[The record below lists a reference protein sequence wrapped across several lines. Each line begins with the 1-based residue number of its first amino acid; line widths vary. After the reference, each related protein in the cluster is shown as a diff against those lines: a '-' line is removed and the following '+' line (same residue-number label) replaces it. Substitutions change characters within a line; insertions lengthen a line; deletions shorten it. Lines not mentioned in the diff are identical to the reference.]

1 VADSGPGARFIRAD
15 LHVHSFPDDGSAG
28 APPADY
34 ITEAISQDISVLGI
48 TDHNSI
54 ANARSFIEA
63 ASGQLLVLPGI
74 EVTTHQGHLLA
85 LFSPDGIDALQAFAT
100 RENLKL
106 VDDRA
111 GKATRSSRS
120 ILDLVGEIY
129 NRGGLAIPA
138 HIDASE
144 GIASKL
150 TETELVE
157 LLCHPG
163 LAGLEFAFEGN
174 LGWFTSTDTN
184 SSRQA
189 AHLARQGS
197 AIADRG
203 LATLMSSDAHAPAQ
217 VGRDRASRTLT
228 RLRLDELNFTA
239 VRNAILLNPKA
250 RCKPEAVLPPTY
262 PHVRRVEFI
271 GGFLDGVTV
280 NLSPNLN
287 CLIGGRGSGK
297 STALIALRAALGAT
311 VDEDDPDL
319 PERMPEQTIV
329 EFMDELGSVRR
340 VTRLR
345 GSVPIDQL
353 TSAPTALTI
362 ADLGQDESGRLARGY
377 TDSRKLLLQ
386 FLDQFCDLRVHE
398 DRESELLDEL
408 TDNAREVK
416 ESNPDAKHEKALRD
430 ELAKLEGSLGAAEK
444 GNIEKLAKL
453 AILLSSHG
461 PMIDS
466 LDELVDRATSRPAPV
481 SIDLDALAQR
491 TGADLKE
498 RPATDF
504 VEGDD
509 GLRVRLGS
517 LAANAIEIGKSHVEL
532 MKAAAKP
539 SRERIE
545 EWRRRHT
552 SWEAQLKERRTELEK
567 LGLKIQ
573 AGELERLAKRREVV
587 RKELG
592 RIDERR
598 KVQQSTLKQRKTLLL
613 SLRAERDAR
622 YERRRATLR
631 RIEESANS
639 ASRGLQ
645 ISVVYERAA
654 SIEDWAAW
662 LGANFLFR
670 SPRVERLAAAL
681 SPERLAELIWAQ
693 GQPGLVAF
701 EAGGEKFFDNA
712 LLADRW
718 QSIFTWDVIFD
729 LETMLVEDRA
739 KIVVREPGSSNF
751 KEFDQLSAGQQRSVL
766 LSILLCAERSQ
777 PIILDQPED
786 HLDAEYVASAV
797 VGHLELAKERRQ
809 VIIATHSANLTV
821 LGDAELVIPMVSDG
835 KRGSVADAGAVDR
848 DVTRERV
855 CDLLEGG
862 ERAFARRGERYGFR
876 VTRQ

>member
-1 VADSGPGARFIRAD
+1 VTESGSGARFIRAD
-15 LHVHSFPDDGSAG
+15 LHVHSFPDDGSPAA
-28 APPADY
+28 APKDY
-34 ITEAISQDISVLGI
+34 ITEARSQDISVLGI

-54 ANARSFIEA
+54 ANVRSFIEA

-85 LFSPDGIDALQAFAT
+85 LFGPDRLDALQAFAT

-106 VDDRA
+106 TDDKA
-111 GKATRSSRS
+111 SKATRSSRS
-120 ILDLVGEIY
+120 ILDLVGDIY
-129 NRGGLAIPA
+129 DRGGLAIPA
-138 HIDASE
+138 HIDTSD
-144 GIASKL
+144 GITTKL
-150 TETELVE
+150 AETELIE

-163 LAGLEFAFEGN
+163 LAGLEYSFEDN
-174 LGWFTSTDTN
+174 LGWFTSTDAD
-184 SSRQA
+184 SSRRA
-189 AHLARQGS
+189 AWVARQKS
-197 AIADRG
+197 AVADRG
-203 LATLMSSDAHAPAQ
+203 LATLMSSDAHAPGQ
-217 VGRDRASRTLT
+217 VGRDRARRTLT
-228 RLRLDELNFTA
+228 RLRIDDLNFTA

-262 PHVRRVEFI
+262 PHVQRVEFV
-271 GGFLDGVTV
+271 GGFLDGVTF

-319 PERMPEQTIV
+319 PERMPDQTIV

-340 VTRLR
+340 ATRVR
-345 GSVPIDQL
+345 GSAPIDQL
-353 TSAPTALTI
+353 TAAPTALTI

-377 TDSRKLLLQ
+377 TDSPELLLQ
-386 FLDQFCDLRVHE
+386 FLDQFCDLRVHA
-398 DRESELLDEL
+398 DRESELIDEL
-408 TDNAREVK
+408 ADNARAVK

-444 GNIEKLAKL
+444 GNIERLAKL

-466 LDELVDRATSRPAPV
+466 LDELVDRATSKPVPV

-498 RPATDF
+498 RPAIDF

-509 GLRVRLGS
+509 GLRARVGS
-517 LAANAIEIGKSHVEL
+517 LAASAIEIGKSYVES
-532 MKAAAKP
+532 MREAAKP
-539 SRERIE
+539 ARERIE
-545 EWRRRHT
+545 EWRRRH
-552 SWEAQLKERRTELEK
+552 SLWETQLKERRAELEK
-567 LGLKIQ
+567 LGLKVQ

-598 KVQQSTLKQRKTLLL
+598 KVHQATLKQRKTLLDT
-613 SLRAERDAR
+613 LRAERDAR
-622 YERRRATLR
+622 YERRRATLK
-631 RIEESANS
+631 RIEDSANA

-654 SIEDWAAW
+654 SLEDWAAW
-662 LGANFLFR
+662 LGGNFLFR

-681 SPERLAELIWAQ
+681 SPERLADLMLTVGKA
-693 GQPGLVAF
+693 GLVAF
-701 EAGGEKFFDNA
+701 EAGGEHFFDNA

-718 QSIFTWDVIFD
+718 QSVFTWDVIFE

-739 KIVVREPGSSNF
+739 KIVVREPGSSKF
-751 KEFDQLSAGQQRSVL
+751 KEFDELSAGQQRSVL
-766 LSILLCAERSQ
+766 LSLLLCAERSQ
-777 PIILDQPED
+777 PMILDQPED
-786 HLDAEYVASAV
+786 HLDAEYIASAV
-797 VGHLELAKERRQ
+797 VGHLEQAKERRQ

-862 ERAFARRGERYGFR
+862 EQAFTRRGERYGLR